1 MKQIFYFILFILIA
15 FFIYFVMHYFVF
27 RSITKFI
34 DFSAK
39 TKSFIKIF
47 FIFSALTLPLGV
59 LLSRIMRIHFL
70 SHYAYV
76 WLGIIAISFSVFL
89 IERFIVMIFPSKA
102 RLFTIVAMLLVA
114 LISVYSFLNCTRSP
128 VVKKITIP
136 LKKLPAEM
144 SGFSIVQLSD
154 LHLEEYKSTNM
165 IVKIVDTVNSL
176 NPDLI
181 VITGDLISGDTCKDY
196 DFCEPLKKL
205 KSFHG
210 VISVTGNHEFY
221 AGIHTFLKL
230 AQDLNIKVL
239 RNERISILNTLQI
252 IGLEDDEG
260 KRFVKKGPDLDSAI
274 KGCDLKKPIILL
286 YHRPGGFDK
295 AVKKGVDLQISGHT
309 HAGQIP
315 PMDILV
321 RLFYKYPYGLYE
333 NNGSYIYTSCGTGYW
348 GPPMHLFSRP
358 EIVQFILVSKE

>member
-15 FFIYFVMHYFVF
+15 FFIYFTMHYFIF

-39 TKSFIKIF
+39 TKTFIKMF

-59 LLSRIMRIHFL
+59 LLSSIMRIHFL

-89 IERFIVMIFPSKA
+89 IERFIVMIFPNKA
-102 RLFTIVAMLLVA
+102 RLFTIIAMLLVV
-114 LISVYSFLNCTRSP
+114 LISVYSFFNGTRSP

-154 LHLEEYKSTNM
+154 LHLEEYKSTSM
-165 IVKIVDTVNSL
+165 IVKIVDKVNSL

-181 VITGDLISGDTCKDY
+181 VITGDL
-196 DFCEPLKKL
+196 
-205 KSFHG
+205 
-210 VISVTGNHEFY
+210 
-221 AGIHTFLKL
+221 
-230 AQDLNIKVL
+230 
-239 RNERISILNTLQI
+239 
-252 IGLEDDEG
+252 
-260 KRFVKKGPDLDSAI
+260 
-274 KGCDLKKPIILL
+274 KKPIILL
-286 YHRPGGFDK
+286 YHRPSGFDK